1 MNGEEKM
8 KDRRKGKY
16 IILLAFLLLLC
27 GCGRGKELETG
38 GYRIF
43 YLDTDGTQLVEE
55 QCESDA
61 GTVEGK
67 VEEVLSLLKAEPDTI
82 DYKSVFTD
90 NVKIDSWE
98 LHETKLRLNFSKKY
112 RKLDAVSELLLRAA
126 VVQSLVQ
133 ISGVDY
139 VCFYVD
145 GEPLTSNSGKEAG
158 YMRAEDFVQNTG
170 SSLHNYQTANLTL
183 YFSNEKGDRLS
194 REEVSV
200 RYNSNMSV
208 EKLIVE
214 QLLKGPSAA
223 GDKAVIPAGTRLLG
237 VSNRENVCYVNFDEG
252 FLNVAEK
259 VNPKVTVYA
268 LVNSIID
275 GGETSQVQILVNG
288 ETNITYQE
296 TIDLSKPLSKDPK
309 LIEKRQE

>member
-1 MNGEEKM
+1 MSEEEKM

-27 GCGRGKELETG
+27 GCRRRKELETG
-38 GYRIF
+38 GYRLF

-55 QCESDA
+55 QCTADA

-67 VEEVLSLLKAEPDTI
+67 VEEVLGLLKAEPDTI

-98 LHETKLRLNFSKKY
+98 LYETKLRLNFSKKY

-145 GEPLTSNSGKEAG
+145 GEPLASNSGKEAG

-194 REEVSV
+194 QEEVSV

-214 QLLKGPSAA
+214 QILKGPSVA

-237 VSNRENVCYVNFDEG
+237 VSIRENVCYVNFDEG

-288 ETNITYQE
+288 EINITYQE

-309 LIEKRQE
+309 LTEKRQE

>member
-1 MNGEEKM
+1 M
-8 KDRRKGKY
+8 KGKVCLLLLLLAFAIIPGGCRKGK
-16 IILLAFLLLLC
+16 
-27 GCGRGKELETG
+27 EPETG

-55 QCESDA
+55 QCSADG
-61 GTVEGK
+61 GTVEEK
-67 VEEVLSLLKAEPDTI
+67 VEEVLALLEKEPDTI
-82 DYKSVFTD
+82 EYKSVFTD
-90 NVKIDSWE
+90 DVKIESWE
-98 LHETKLRLNFSKKY
+98 LQETKLSLNFNKKY
-112 RKLDAVSELLLRAA
+112 AKLKTAQELLLRAA

-145 GEPLTSNSGKEAG
+145 GEPLVSSSGKETG

-170 SSLHNYQTANLTL
+170 SSLHTYQTADLVL

-194 REEVSV
+194 AEEVSV

-214 QLLKGPSAA
+214 QLLKGPSVP
-223 GDKAVIPAGTRLLG
+223 GHRAVIPAGTRLLG
-237 VSNRENVCYVNFDEG
+237 VSVKENVCYVNFDEG
-252 FLNVAEK
+252 FLNVADK
-259 VNPKVTVYA
+259 VNPRVTVYA

-275 GGETSQVQILVNG
+275 GGEASQVQILVNG
-288 ETNITYQE
+288 ETNIIYQE
-296 TIDLSKPLSKDPK
+296 TIDLGKPLSKDPE
-309 LIEKRQE
+309 LTDGR